1 MKMFFVL
8 SALLICHS
16 YAAEPSW
23 AKQITG
29 RKIGTHSAIQPQK
42 LHYSLSWNGQ
52 IAAGQVR
59 FTFGS
64 KGTNAQTIHCFCDGG
79 SMGLAAKAFPYRFDM
94 TGKVQRRDFAPLL
107 MHCNETDKTETL
119 VTTVQFDPRSVRVKE
134 ISRPHS
140 TGTDKTTTKSFS
152 YAPVFDAFS
161 IMLFMR
167 SQSLNTGDTIT
178 QVIHPFKSPYLANV
192 SVIGREK
199 MHGKDAIKLSIALEK
214 IKPDLT
220 LKPYSKMKT
229 ATLWISDD
237 QHRIPLELRVAAFI
251 GDVRMTLQKQ
261 EIL

>member
-1 MKMFFVL
+1 
-8 SALLICHS
+8 
-16 YAAEPSW
+16 
-23 AKQITG
+23 
-29 RKIGTHSAIQPQK
+29 
-42 LHYSLSWNGQ
+42 
-52 IAAGQVR
+52 
-59 FTFGS
+59 
-64 KGTNAQTIHCFCDGG
+64 
-79 SMGLAAKAFPYRFDM
+79 
-94 TGKVQRRDFAPLL
+94 
-107 MHCNETDKTETL
+107 
-119 VTTVQFDPRSVRVKE
+119 
-134 ISRPHS
+134 
-140 TGTDKTTTKSFS
+140 
-152 YAPVFDAFS
+152 VFDAFS

-167 SQSLNTGDTIT
+167 SQSLRTGDTIT